1 LGCLIIAGDGGDI
14 WPWQVATRAVGLR
27 FLKFACNRM
36 SISSDKR
43 RIRKIHRGRSWFFGV
58 CPLEAF
64 ARFGFRRLSRRRRQ
78 ARLPAVWDRC
88 RPIDSLRLPIVQ
100 EAYRSRL
107 VAFAA
112 VDDIAGLGQVGHLFQ
127 GKGISQHVLSEDF
140 QTVMVVPLNAMAGVD
155 AESAVMP
162 LSHLFRLLG
171 GELSL
176 FREELEQADAKQ
188 FGDLFPSP
196 FMQGAEGM
204 RADKGAVRY
213 EDMQMRVVV

>member
-1 LGCLIIAGDGGDI
+1 MPSHRFASIAHCPRGVSLTLGC
-14 WPWQVATRAVGLR
+14 V
-27 FLKFACNRM
+27 
-36 SISSDKR
+36 
-43 RIRKIHRGRSWFFGV
+43 
-58 CPLEAF
+58 
-64 ARFGFRRLSRRRRQ
+64 
-78 ARLPAVWDRC
+78 
-88 RPIDSLRLPIVQ
+88 
-100 EAYRSRL
+100 

-127 GKGISQHVLSEDF
+127 GKGISQHVLSEVL

-162 LSHLFRLLG
+162 LSHLFRFLG

-176 FREELEQADAKQ
+176 FRGELEHADAKQ